1 MVNDEIVNIPSYE
14 LRPDDVVSV
23 RPKSRELEVIQ
34 ENVQRHRRNFTWLEV
49 DREKMKGKF
58 IDYPERQDIPENIE
72 EQLIVELYSK

>member
-1 MVNDEIVNIPSYE
+1 
-14 LRPDDVVSV
+14 VVSV